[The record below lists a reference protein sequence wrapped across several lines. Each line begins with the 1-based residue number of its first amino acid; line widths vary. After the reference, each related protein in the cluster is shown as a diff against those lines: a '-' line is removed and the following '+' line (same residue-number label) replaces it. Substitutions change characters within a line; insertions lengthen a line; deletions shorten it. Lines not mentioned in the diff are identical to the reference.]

1 MPAPALLMK
10 MLPMIMGQ
18 SGGQGGGGGSGAGV
32 PLAIGGAQLIQGHIQ
47 RARAKRMQPAQEDAQ
62 QVTAMQEYQRR
73 ANNAMTG
80 ANISSQM
87 RDLAQ
92 MQGAGVK
99 ALSRGGTLGQ
109 YARLGRIQS
118 NALNDILAQG
128 QAQEQSYRNMF
139 NTMLETVADRRMRV
153 QSKAADAMS
162 MRAEKNIGA
171 GTQGVMAG
179 MTKLSGGG
187 GNKDTSTVG
196 ASGVP
201 GAKTPGVGVDP
212 NTVTGATS
220 ASKTGVQNFQFDPN
234 VVPTTTWGGGMPL
247 NIK

>member
-1 MPAPALLMK
+1 MDPMTMM
-10 MLPMIMGQ
+10 MLSQVGL
-18 SGGQGGGGGSGAGV
+18 
-32 PLAIGGAQLIQGHIQ
+32 PLAIGGTQLIQGHIQ
-47 RARAKRMQPAQEDAQ
+47 RAKAKRMQPSQEDTQ

-80 ANISSQM
+80 ANISNQM

-99 ALSRGGTLGQ
+99 ALGRGGNLNQ

-128 QAQEQSYRNMF
+128 QAQEQSYRTMF
-139 NTMLETVADRRMRV
+139 NNMLNTVADRRMRV

-171 GTQGVMAG
+171 GTQNVMAG
-179 MTKLSGGG
+179 LTKLGGGG
-187 GNKDTSTVG
+187 GND
-196 ASGVP
+196 
-201 GAKTPGVGVDP
+201 AKTPGVGVDP

-220 ASKTGVQNFQFDPN
+220 ASKTGVQNFKFDPN

-247 NIK
+247 NIE